1 MEILT
6 PFKAVSIQFCFY
18 KQLEISRYYQMA
30 VISFLHSCSPTL
42 VEKVF
47 HSRDWSQHLNEI
59 KIYFLHV
66 VVWKLGVTFK
76 GVDPIMGES
85 DPAKRDD
92 RLYILLWLELKVFLE
107 KSWHG
112 LFYATE
118 FDILTGLGSLEIIN
132 ILHNLSLI
140 CLVSKRQLR
149 LLFW

>member
-1 MEILT
+1 
-6 PFKAVSIQFCFY
+6 
-18 KQLEISRYYQMA
+18 
-30 VISFLHSCSPTL
+30 
-42 VEKVF
+42 
-47 HSRDWSQHLNEI
+47 
-59 KIYFLHV
+59 
-66 VVWKLGVTFK
+66 
-76 GVDPIMGES
+76 MGES

-118 FDILTGLGSLEIIN
+118 FDILTGLGSLELIN

-140 CLVSKRQLR
+140 CLVPKRQLR